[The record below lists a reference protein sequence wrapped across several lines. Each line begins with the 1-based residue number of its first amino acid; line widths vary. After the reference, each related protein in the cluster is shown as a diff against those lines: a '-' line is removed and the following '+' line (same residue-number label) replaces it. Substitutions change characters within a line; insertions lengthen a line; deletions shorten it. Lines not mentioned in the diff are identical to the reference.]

1 MLQIFRRSLLPA
13 RHSVQ
18 WQRLSVHVWRLH
30 AWPQVHPGSSLQRHL
45 WEMAEVTAD
54 HQLWDERQW
63 GFHQGELEWR
73 CVSCFALF
81 LCVLC
86 FVCCVVCVCLCLCVC
101 CVCVS
106 ICMVCVCVCVRAHG
120 VCLCACMCVC
130 VCLGVCVC
138 VCISFFLFYIKGL
151 CGQHFSLIYLFLFFP
166 RVQGLCLFLNSF
178 CCLCVTI

>member
-54 HQLWDERQW
+54 QQLWDERQW

-106 ICMVCVCVCVRAHG
+106 ICMVCVCVCV
-120 VCLCACMCVC
+120 CARMVCVC
-130 VCLGVCVC
+130 VHACVYVCVLVCVC
-138 VCISFFLFYIKGL
+138 VCV
-151 CGQHFSLIYLFLFFP
+151 FLFFFFISKDY
-166 RVQGLCLFLNSF
+166 VGSTFLSYTYF
-178 CCLCVTI
+178 FFSPECKDYACFSILSVVYV

>member
-101 CVCVS
+101 VCVYAW
-106 ICMVCVCVCVRAHG
+106 CVCVCVCARAWCVF
-120 VCLCACMCVC
+120 VCMHVCMCVSRCVC
-130 VCLGVCVC
+130 VCVYFFFSFLYQRIMWAALFSHIL
-138 VCISFFLFYIKGL
+138 ISFFPQSARIMLVSQFFLLFMCK
-151 CGQHFSLIYLFLFFP
+151 HM
-166 RVQGLCLFLNSF
+166 
-178 CCLCVTI
+178 T